1 MGEEQY
7 VLHLDVDELHNKQE
21 RLEEDNTNLH
31 NTVQQLASKVEELD
45 VEKRNDNLLFFS
57 IPTCEGVSC
66 EQLVSDVLQNY
77 LGITDNI
84 DMDQARRVRSGIL
97 VMFQSLKQKALVLS
111 KARLLTPNKA
121 VSIQE
126 DFPEAVQQSCGG
138 LMEYYK
144 QLHKNKKKAILRSD
158 KLFTN
163 NGVFTYN
170 LQQQMIIR
178 LDSPL
183 FQWWQAAGN
192 TQNTTKSWGLQTL
205 PTTTVM
211 LWME

>member
-21 RLEEDNTNLH
+21 RLEEENTNLQ
-31 NTVQQLASKVEELD
+31 NTMQQLASKVEELD
-45 VEKRNDNLLFFS
+45 VEKRNGNLLFS

-66 EQLVSDVLQNY
+66 EQLVSDMLQND

-84 DMDQARRVRSGIL
+84 DMDQARRVGSRIL

-111 KARLLTPNKA
+111 KARLLAPSKA

-126 DFPEAVQQSCGG
+126 DFPEAVRQSCGG

-144 QLHKNKKKAILRSD
+144 QLCKNKKKAILRSD

-163 NGVFTYN
+163 NGVFTYD

-178 LDSPL
+178 LDTPL
-183 FQWWQAAGN
+183 FQWWQAAAN
-192 TQNTTKSWGLQTL
+192 TQNTTKS
-205 PTTTVM
+205 
-211 LWME
+211 